1 MKILSISDVITNSSS
16 EVFVYFDKTSEK
28 KLKELVDVILATF
41 NVPKTFDDLFT
52 IEYELSD
59 EAEDYSVEEA
69 LSEGVGDY
77 GPLIESYKVVP
88 KERGHYE
95 YPCKKLLDLTN
106 MFDYEYLCKK
116 LSDLINMFNYEE
128 VYN

>member
-1 MKILSISDVITNSSS
+1 MISISDVITNSSS

-59 EAEDYSVEEA
+59 EANEGNYTVEEA
-69 LSEGVGDY
+69 LSEGANDY

-95 YPCKKLLDLTN
+95 Y
-106 MFDYEYLCKK
+106 LCEK
-116 LSDLINMFNYEE
+116 LSDLFDMFNYEE
-128 VYN
+128 FYN

>member
-41 NVPKTFDDLFT
+41 DVNKTFDDLFT
-52 IEYELSD
+52 IEYELTD
-59 EAEDYSVEEA
+59 EALENGYSIEEA
-69 LSEGVGDY
+69 LSEGVNDY

-88 KERGHYE
+88 KERGQ
-95 YPCKKLLDLTN
+95 
-106 MFDYEYLCKK
+106 YEYLCEK
-116 LSDLINMFNYEE
+116 LSDLMNMFHYEE
-128 VYN
+128 IFN

>member
-28 KLKELVDVILATF
+28 KLKELVDTILATF
-41 NVPKTFDDLFT
+41 DVPKTFDDLFT

-59 EAEDYSVEEA
+59 EADEHGYSVEEA
-69 LSEGVGDY
+69 LSEGIGDY
-77 GPLIESYKVVP
+77 EPLIESYKVFP
-88 KERGHYE
+88 KEHGQ
-95 YPCKKLLDLTN
+95 
-106 MFDYEYLCKK
+106 YEYLCKK
-116 LSDLINMFNYEE
+116 LSDLIDMFNYEE

>member
-28 KLKELVDVILATF
+28 KLKELVDVILGTF
-41 NVPKTFDDLFT
+41 KVPKTFDDLFT

-69 LSEGVGDY
+69 LSEGVSDY

-95 YPCKKLLDLTN
+95 Y
-106 MFDYEYLCKK
+106 LCKK
-116 LSDLINMFNYEE
+116 LSDLMDMFNYEE
-128 VYN
+128 IYN

>member
-69 LSEGVGDY
+69 LSEGVNDY

-95 YPCKKLLDLTN
+95 Y
-106 MFDYEYLCKK
+106 LCKK

-128 VYN
+128 IYN

>member
-1 MKILSISDVITNSSS
+1 MISISDVITNSSS

-52 IEYELSD
+52 IEYELTD
-59 EAEDYSVEEA
+59 EAVENNCSVEEA
-69 LSEGVGDY
+69 LSEGANDY

-95 YPCKKLLDLTN
+95 Y
-106 MFDYEYLCKK
+106 LCKK
-116 LSDLINMFNYEE
+116 LSDLIDMFNYEE
-128 VYN
+128 FYN